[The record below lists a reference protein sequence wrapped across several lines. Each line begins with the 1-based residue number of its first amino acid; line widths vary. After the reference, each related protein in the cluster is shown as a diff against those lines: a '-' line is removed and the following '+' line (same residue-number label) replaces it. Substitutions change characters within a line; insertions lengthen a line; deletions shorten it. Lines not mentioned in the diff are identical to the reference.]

1 MGKKMDKTPKIP
13 ALLLNSSMSRAFEQV
28 HCHFIRFIQ
37 PSINSSILQNS
48 WCPMTQKRDSEH
60 PSRTRNLLK
69 QIFIVMFTLIPCCHL
84 HRRSRN
90 HLFSSISFYWTLAS
104 FTLHEHLTL
113 FSRGGS
119 ISIINISF

>member
-1 MGKKMDKTPKIP
+1 MGKKADKRPKIS
-13 ALLLNSSMSRAFEQV
+13 ALLLNSSMSRDFEQGY
-28 HCHFIRFIQ
+28 CRFIRFIQ
-37 PSINSSILQNS
+37 PSTHYSILQNS

-69 QIFIVMFTLIPCCHL
+69 QILIVMFILTPCCHL